1 MSFAFFDR
9 GKMFSPFARSDRFTP
24 NDDRMLAEGCE
35 LELLEEEADGR
46 EVGEAELREALMEEL
61 ADLLPPAR

>member
-1 MSFAFFDR
+1 MH
-9 GKMFSPFARSDRFTP
+9 FSTAEKCFPPFARSDRFTP

-35 LELLEEEADGR
+35 LELLEEEGDGR
-46 EVGEAELREALMEEL
+46 EVSEADLREALMEEL

>member
-1 MSFAFFDR
+1 
-9 GKMFSPFARSDRFTP
+9 
-24 NDDRMLAEGCE
+24 MLAEGCE